1 MLSYYLG
8 TMGVASSISPHGQGG
23 YYSLS
28 LRGHGVFFILLLE
41 IEQSHNFSFKF
52 QVSILTEQ
60 MEIKRHNSV
69 HYGS

>member
-1 MLSYYLG
+1 MEFFL
-8 TMGVASSISPHGQGG
+8 
-23 YYSLS
+23 
-28 LRGHGVFFILLLE
+28 FFILLLE